1 MSMSDFHPELWNP
14 AWSVRT
20 ILVGFVS
27 FMNSEELTTGGL
39 TNVPPSERIR
49 LARLSLECSLKTV
62 GAVFPHLADLARER
76 SGGKASWPPP
86 RLLPLPPTPAQAEAL
101 SKAREAAAAAEAAR
115 QRSTARDTSSEA
127 VGPSGGGQPKS
138 T

>member
-1 MSMSDFHPELWNP
+1 MPSMSMSDFHPELWNP

-86 RLLPLPPTPAQAEAL
+86 RLLPLPPTPAQVAPESQI
-101 SKAREAAAAAEAAR
+101 SKSYYSA
-115 QRSTARDTSSEA
+115 
-127 VGPSGGGQPKS
+127 
-138 T
+138 